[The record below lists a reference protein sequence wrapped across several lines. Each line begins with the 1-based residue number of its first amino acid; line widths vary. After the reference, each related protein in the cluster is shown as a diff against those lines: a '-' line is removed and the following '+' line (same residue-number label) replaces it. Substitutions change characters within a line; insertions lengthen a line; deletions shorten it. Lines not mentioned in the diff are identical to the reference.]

1 MSIEVV
7 LMTKRVT
14 VIGSGGAGLVAAIA
28 ARKAGADVVVLSKTT
43 RTTAT
48 CTAYAAGVFSLA
60 CCGLSPDEYFKK
72 TMETGHYLNDSALVK
87 ILTEEAESTFQTLMR
102 WGVRIKMKKGSASV
116 RATAPNGLM
125 GGAGFT
131 GELAAIAESEGVRFL
146 DWTVATSLRLE
157 RGRVAGVETENWR
170 TGERACIP
178 SGAVILATGG
188 GGQIY
193 SHTDN
198 PGRITGDGY
207 ALASD
212 IGAVFRDME
221 FVQFYPLGWAE
232 PGFPKWMA
240 DVELVDFVRITDA
253 EGREFLKEAM
263 KEWGYKSGSEVSLYA
278 RDKCARLMAEK
289 SAEGGV
295 FAHLEDL
302 TDEQLKDP
310 KVQYCLTLNAEFF
323 RSVKRPLRM
332 APLEHYF
339 CGGVVMD
346 GFGRT
351 SVDGLYACGEV
362 TGGVDGAN
370 RVGGNALT
378 NIVVFGYRAGN
389 IAAKECE
396 KSLGP
401 LDAGEWRGL
410 HAISEKGER
419 PGVLRK
425 ELQEKAWEALGPV
438 RRGRQIEEFLGYLGD
453 FENRTIG
460 VETPLDRLF
469 ALEMKGLH
477 ATAKAVAEAALKR
490 EESLGTHWRID

>member
-1 MSIEVV
+1 
-7 LMTKRVT
+7 MTKRVV
-14 VIGSGGAGLVAAIA
+14 VIGSGGAGLVAAITA
-28 ARKAGADVVVLSKTT
+28 KRAGAEVLLISKTD
-43 RTTAT
+43 RCRGT
-48 CTAYAAGVFSLA
+48 CTAYSAGIFSLA
-60 CCGLSPDEYFKK
+60 CCGLSPEEHYKK
-72 TMETGHYLNDSALVK
+72 TMETGHYLNDPVLVK
-87 ILTEEAESTFQTLMR
+87 ILTEEAESTFQTLIQ
-102 WGVRIKMKKGSASV
+102 WGVRIKMEKGSASV

-146 DWTVATSLRLE
+146 DWTVVTSLRLE

-170 TGERACIP
+170 TGKRACIS

-193 SHTDN
+193 NHTDN

-212 IGAVFRDME
+212 IGAAFRDME

-232 PGFPKWMA
+232 PGFPQWMA
-240 DVELVDFVRITDA
+240 DVELVDYVRITDA
-253 EGREFLKEAM
+253 KGREFLKEAM
-263 KEWGYKSGSEVSLYA
+263 DDWGYKSGSEVSLYA
-278 RDKCARLMAEK
+278 RDKCARLVAEK
-289 SAEGGV
+289 SAGGGV

-302 TDEQLKDP
+302 SDDQLKDP

-323 RSVKRPLRM
+323 RNVRRPLRM

-339 CGGVVMD
+339 CGGVVID

-378 NIVVFGYRAGN
+378 NIVVFGYRAGK
-389 IAAKECE
+389 AAAEECE
-396 KSLGP
+396 KGP
-401 LDAGEWRGL
+401 ISLDAGELDGL
-410 HAISEKGER
+410 HTVSEKGES

-425 ELQEKAWEALGPV
+425 ELQEKAWDALGPV
-438 RRGRQIEEFLGYLGD
+438 RRGRKIEEFLKYLD
-453 FENRTIG
+453 EFVDKKIRL
-460 VETPLDRLF
+460 ETPMDRLL

-477 ATAKAVAEAALKR
+477 TTAKAVAEAALKR
-490 EESLGTHWRID
+490 KENLGTHWRID